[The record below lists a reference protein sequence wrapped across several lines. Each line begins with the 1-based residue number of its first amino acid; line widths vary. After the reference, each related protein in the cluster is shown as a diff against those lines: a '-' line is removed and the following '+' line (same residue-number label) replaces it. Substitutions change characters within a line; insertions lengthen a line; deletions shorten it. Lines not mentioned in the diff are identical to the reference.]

1 MKINEYVSKILE
13 VAKGMENI
21 DLFEGKAQL
30 SKTEFRLLKEIVLE
44 GEKGNSIISS
54 ELAKRLGITRSA
66 VSQIVTKLEKGNIVK
81 RVAAPDDRKIAYVQ
95 LSENAMKVFEEQLAK
110 INAFMERVVTVF
122 GEEKMHEFVSLYDEF
137 AGVVNTLKKETEKN
151 AK

>member
-44 GEKGNSIISS
+44 GEKGKSIISS

-66 VSQIVTKLEKGNIVK
+66 VSQIVTKLEQENIVK

-137 AGVVNTLKKETEKN
+137 AGIVKTLRKESEKD

>member
-44 GEKGNSIISS
+44 GEKGKSIISS

-66 VSQIVTKLEKGNIVK
+66 VSQIVTKLEQKNIVK

-137 AGVVNTLKKETEKN
+137 AGIVKTLRKESEKD

>member
-66 VSQIVTKLEKGNIVK
+66 VSQIVTKLEQENIVK

-110 INAFMERVVTVF
+110 INAFMECVVTVF

-137 AGVVNTLKKETEKN
+137 AGIVKTLRKESEKD